1 MHCKWTSK
9 ITASSEKITAS
20 GKYPP
25 CDAHVDTGREVDF
38 VVNFFNDPCSK
49 HTTNAGAAARSTLA
63 RLEMSFLRATSLRRT
78 RFLLTPAL
86 LTAGL
91 RCTTPRPK
99 PLTIQKAVTTC
110 KKKNNGRSTPGCLR
124 LNLKNKKKQRTIHP
138 G

>member
-1 MHCKWTSK
+1 MSTCMW
-9 ITASSEKITAS
+9 IQE
-20 GKYPP
+20 GKLIL
-25 CDAHVDTGREVDF
+25 VG
-38 VVNFFNDPCSK
+38 NFFNDPCSK

-124 LNLKNKKKQRTIHP
+124 LNFKNKKNNGRSTP
-138 G
+138 GSLRLNLKKKSDPPRVRLRLR